1 MIKHR
6 VIFASTETCNKCHQ
20 LEPHLLKLMQNEY
33 QHIEYQKV
41 DQPEILEQLNVTT
54 VPAILLF
61 RCESEWW
68 RLEDIQPIPE
78 IKKVIEDFLADNWE

>member
-20 LEPHLLKLMQNEY
+20 LEPHLLKLMQNEF
-33 QHIEYQKV
+33 QDVEYQKV
-41 DQPEILEQLNVTT
+41 TDINVLEQLNVTT

-68 RLEDIQPIPE
+68 RIEDIVPVVE
-78 IKKVIEDFLADNWE
+78 MKKVIEDFLADNWE

>member
-6 VIFASTETCNKCHQ
+6 VIFASTDTCNKCHQ
-20 LEPHLLKLMQNEY
+20 LEPHLLKLMQNEFVD
-33 QHIEYQKV
+33 IEYQKV
-41 DQPEILEQLNVTT
+41 TDLATLDILNVTT

-68 RLEDIQPIPE
+68 RIEDIIPIPE